1 MPRSYATLVTD
12 QWSVSQPLQCTA
24 STCVASRLGSLFEA
38 VSIFSFQLV
47 LAHYTKRYV
56 NIVDAS
62 PEIEERF
69 RNTRCIIYHM
79 KRPPCEIVKED
90 WQGKALK

>member
-1 MPRSYATLVTD
+1 MQPCP
-12 QWSVSQPLQCTA
+12 WSVSQPQHA
-24 STCVASRLGSLFEA
+24 SLCIASRLGSLFEA
-38 VSIFSFQLV
+38 VLIFSFQLV
-47 LAHYTKRYV
+47 LAHYTKRFILGP
-56 NIVDAS
+56 NGQADAS

-69 RNTRCIIYHM
+69 SNTRCILYHM